1 MALVHERV
9 LGQERERL
17 SLSLFPSPLLNR
29 ATVLSD
35 DSHALL
41 LSLKF
46 NHLHT
51 GPISKQKHLAC

>member
-17 SLSLFPSPLLNR
+17 SLSLFPHPLINR

-46 NHLHT
+46 NHLNY
-51 GPISKQKHLAC
+51 